1 VLGLGCALNFHS
13 GIKLVNHLTSR
24 NNGFANGVSQAG
36 NTLGAI
42 AVSFS
47 IAGYFSN
54 LDFKMSLLAL
64 GSSLILLIPISSCF
78 YWPSKFLAKDPTF
91 KEKEMTSK
99 TSRFLTLLGFQNY
112 GLKKRH

>member
-1 VLGLGCALNFHS
+1 MLGLGCALNFHS

-47 IAGYFSN
+47 IAGYFTS
-54 LDFKMSLLAL
+54 LDFKTSLMAL
-64 GSSLILLIPISSCF
+64 GASLTLLIPISSCF
-78 YWPSKFLAKDPTF
+78 YWPGKFLANDPSFELSKDTSNKSSKVNLELTF
-91 KEKEMTSK
+91 
-99 TSRFLTLLGFQNY
+99 F
-112 GLKKRH
+112 